1 MMMQEVGA
9 GAALNGRRA
18 SQTRRAAIGLLAA
31 AVAVRPL
38 PARAQGAAI
47 RMAVVP
53 VDTYALGYYA
63 VDSGIFAKAG
73 IEIELHT
80 FATGGQITGAV
91 AAGAIDVGLA
101 DPLQVGQAIN
111 RGVNFKY
118 FAGGTEYTSASAT
131 TQLCVQSGGAIKSPK
146 DIAGKTLGIFGLK
159 SLPEYAVRAW
169 LASQHVD
176 PASVNF
182 FEVPSPTMTAAIQR
196 GTIAAGLVSEPY
208 LSQVE
213 ANGVTPFAKV
223 YDACA
228 RVFYNNC
235 WFAPADWIAANVER
249 VRRLTDA
256 IYATSRFANT
266 HHNET
271 LHILAK
277 YGKIDPTAA
286 SHMNRALWDTAL
298 APNKIQPV
306 LDLAAR
312 YHGLEQMLT
321 PADFIAKGA

>member
-1 MMMQEVGA
+1 MV
-9 GAALNGRRA
+9 
-18 SQTRRAAIGLLAA
+18 TRRAVLGLLA
-31 AVAVRPL
+31 VATPALRAL
-38 PARAQGAAI
+38 PARADGAAI

-63 VDSGIFAKAG
+63 VESGIFAKAG

-80 FATGGQITGAV
+80 FSTGGQITGAV

-118 FAGGTEYTSASAT
+118 FAGGTEYTSAAAT
-131 TQLCVQSGGAIKSPK
+131 TQLCVQNGGAVKSPK
-146 DIAGKTLGIFGLK
+146 DLAGKTLGIFGLK

-169 LASQHVD
+169 LVSQHVD

-213 ANGVTPFAKV
+213 VSGVVPFAKV

-228 RVFYNNC
+228 RLFYNNC
-235 WFAPADWIAANVER
+235 WFAPGDWIAGNLDR

-256 IYATSRFANT
+256 IYATSRFANA
-266 HHNET
+266 HHSDT
-271 LHILAK
+271 LQMLAK
-277 YGKIDPTAA
+277 YGKIDPAAA

-298 APNKIQPV
+298 APKKIQPV

-312 YHGLEQMLT
+312 YHGLEHMLT
-321 PADFIAKGA
+321 PADFIAKVA